1 MEEKAKQ
8 TADKTVTSSAQKSGL
23 KQIKAGNDSATSRN

>member
-8 TADKTVTSSAQKSGL
+8 TADKTVTSSTQKSGL
-23 KQIKAGNDSATSRN
+23 KQVKVGNDSATSRN